1 MSSSPAAGIIPP
13 SLLLNKR
20 LVRGGVFARATTDD
34 GSGEPGWGKGNGQ
47 PLTNAEENLIEAV
60 GVAVLGATLNV
71 FALVYFA
78 LLMVSA

>member
-1 MSSSPAAGIIPP
+1 MAALGA
-13 SLLLNKR
+13 R
-20 LVRGGVFARATTDD
+20 LIQPGGVFARATTDD
-34 GSGEPGWGKGNGQ
+34 GSGEPVWVKENGQ
-47 PLTNAEENLIEAV
+47 PLTNAEGNLIAAV